1 MKKRPSLKEINAQMD
16 KLNKQKPSKKQI
28 EELGE
33 VIRKINEDNNSQG
46 TVIPAKKIAIS
57 EDRSLME

>member
-28 EELGE
+28 EDLGV
-33 VIRKINEDNNSQG
+33 VIRKINKENNSQG
-46 TVIPAKKIAIS
+46 TVTPAKKIAIS
-57 EDRSLME
+57 EERPLME

>member
-33 VIRKINEDNNSQG
+33 VIRKINEENNSQG

-57 EDRSLME
+57 EDQPLME

>member
-1 MKKRPSLKEINAQMD
+1 MKKRPNLKEINAQMD

-33 VIRKINEDNNSQG
+33 VIRKINEENNSQG

-57 EDRSLME
+57 DDRPLME

>member
-28 EELGE
+28 DELGE
-33 VIRKINEDNNSQG
+33 VIRKINEENG
-46 TVIPAKKIAIS
+46 TDEKVIPVKKIAIS
-57 EDRSLME
+57 DDRPVME